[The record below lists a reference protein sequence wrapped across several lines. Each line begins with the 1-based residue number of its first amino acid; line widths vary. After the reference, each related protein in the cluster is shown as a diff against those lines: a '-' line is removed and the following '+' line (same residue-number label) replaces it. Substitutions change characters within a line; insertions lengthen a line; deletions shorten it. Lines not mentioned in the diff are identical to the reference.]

1 MKIVTQPIVGLCL
14 LFSTSFPAAAYD
26 LPKDI
31 PARKPGLWEMRTT
44 GTVGPNQL
52 KDIKRYCLD
61 AGASQALQELHLLR
75 KELQVV
81 YNDIS
86 CQAPKFSLTG
96 MVLAGEMLC
105 RTNSPDDDKAA
116 GNDFRW
122 TTTFKSESEIV
133 TEEYSA
139 PQDVPLLLEINLVE
153 EQRWISEC
161 PAGQT
166 PGDGIDVGFN
176 YNSGTWPNEAK
187 PINIYESLTVANKML
202 KEGIEINKRLG
213 PM

>member
-1 MKIVTQPIVGLCL
+1 LKIVTQLIAGLSL
-14 LFSTSFPAAAYD
+14 LFSMPFPAVAYD

-31 PARKPGLWEMRTT
+31 PTRKPGLWEMRTT

-61 AGASQALQELHLLR
+61 ASADHALQELNILR

-81 YNDIS
+81 YSDIS
-86 CQAPKFSLTG
+86 CQAPKISLTG
-96 MVLAGEMLC
+96 KVLAGEMAC
-105 RTNSPDDDKAA
+105 RTNSPDDAETA

-122 TTTFKSESEIV
+122 TTTFKNESEV
-133 TEEYSA
+133 VNEDHST
-139 PQDVPLLLEINLVE
+139 PQNVMLLLEIKLVE
-153 EQRWISEC
+153 EQRWIGEC
-161 PAGQT
+161 PAGQK

-176 YNSGTWPNEAK
+176 YNSDAWPNESQA
-187 PINIYESLTVANKML
+187 INIYESLKVAKKML
-202 KEGIEINKRLG
+202 KEGVEINKRLG